1 MIRDIKNAKYD
12 IIQVKQTVKN
22 RLWKDPDIIETLNNP
37 LLDLGEDGSCSG
49 ALGVN
54 IFDFIRI
61 PDTQDEVRNFICFE
75 AETERQSYTNDK
87 MKMMN
92 LIFFCISH
100 QDDIKTESG
109 IPRCDVL
116 GYLVNDLIA
125 WSESLVN
132 GTQWK
137 EFYNKTQI
145 LDMKWHVRIIK
156 FQADTPSNISD
167 HMLGNRYERVQRT

>member
-1 MIRDIKNAKYD
+1 M
-12 IIQVKQTVKN
+12 KN

-75 AETERQSYTNDK
+75 AQTERQSYTNDK

-92 LIFFCISH
+92 LIFFCISN
-100 QDDIKTESG
+100 
-109 IPRCDVL
+109 
-116 GYLVNDLIA
+116 Y
-125 WSESLVN
+125 
-132 GTQWK
+132 
-137 EFYNKTQI
+137 YNT
-145 LDMKWHVRIIK
+145 
-156 FQADTPSNISD
+156 
-167 HMLGNRYERVQRT
+167 